1 MAAKPQRARVLV
13 LTSTY
18 PRHAG
23 DGTVPPF
30 VHELSR
36 RLAAWYEMHVLAPHA
51 PGAAVTAEMD
61 GVQVHRFRY
70 LPERLETLAYGGGI
84 LPGLRRRPWRAAGL
98 APFLAAEY
106 LAARRLL
113 HGREFALVHA
123 HWLLPHG
130 AIAARLRCP
139 GRALLTTS
147 HGSDLFALEHS
158 WLRPFKRYAL
168 RNADAVSVVSAA
180 LRSRAASLMEEDVG
194 KTHVLPMGVDIA
206 RFQPP
211 VPGKPRQG
219 LLFVGRLIEGKG
231 VESLL
236 QALQTLR
243 SRGLRP
249 MLTLVGSG
257 PAEDALRSQVVRAGL
272 DDQVRFLGALPNAEL
287 PSHYQAAAALVFPS
301 LLGKQGQQEGMGLV
315 PLEALACGCPVI
327 ASALPAVTEIVHH
340 EETGLLFPPG
350 DALALADCISTVL
363 SAPEKAQAWAVTGRG
378 RILSS
383 HSWENAA
390 AGYRDLYTRLI
401 ESVRRT

>member
-1 MAAKPQRARVLV
+1 
-13 LTSTY
+13 
-18 PRHAG
+18 
-23 DGTVPPF
+23 
-30 VHELSR
+30 
-36 RLAAWYEMHVLAPHA
+36 
-51 PGAAVTAEMD
+51 MD

-84 LPGLRRRPWRAAGL
+84 LPGLRRRPWRATGL
-98 APFLAAEY
+98 APFLTAEY
-106 LAARRLL
+106 LVARRLL
-113 HGREFALVHA
+113 HSREFALVHA

-130 AIAARLRCP
+130 AIAARLRRP
-139 GRALLTTS
+139 GCALLTTS

-158 WLRPFKRYAL
+158 WLWPFKRYAL
-168 RNADAVSVVSAA
+168 CNADAVSVVSAA
-180 LRSRAASLMEEDVG
+180 LRNKAASLMGEDAR
-194 KTHVLPMGVDIA
+194 KLNVLPMGIDVA

-219 LLFVGRLIEGKG
+219 LLFVGRLVEGKG

-236 QALQTLR
+236 QALQALR

-249 MLTLVGSG
+249 TLTLVGSG
-257 PAEDALRSQVVRAGL
+257 PAEDVLRSQVVRAGL

-287 PSHYQAAAALVFPS
+287 PPHYQGAAALVFPS

-327 ASALPAVTEIVHH
+327 ASALPAVAEVIHH

-350 DALALADCISTVL
+350 DAAALAECIATVL
-363 SAPEKAQAWAVTGRG
+363 SAPEKAQVWTGTGRA
-378 RILSS
+378 RVLSS
-383 HSWENAA
+383 HSWEIAA